1 MEPDGVNFEKRE
13 TVKDL
18 GVGHTSSFLSS
29 VVGMAVEMADR
40 ARTRSE
46 KGRKVGGSLERR
58 RAESR

>member
-1 MEPDGVNFEKRE
+1 MNFEKRE

-46 KGRKVGGSLERR
+46 KVSIASMLWYCDG
-58 RAESR
+58 